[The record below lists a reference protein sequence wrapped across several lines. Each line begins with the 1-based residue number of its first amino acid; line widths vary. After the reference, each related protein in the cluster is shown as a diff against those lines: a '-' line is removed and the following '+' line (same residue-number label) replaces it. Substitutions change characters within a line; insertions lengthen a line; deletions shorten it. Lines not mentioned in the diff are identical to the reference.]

1 VTQYEINL
9 ATPVYVEY
17 KGRRYQNGCLADYPG
32 HPVPKSLDRIMRFD
46 MLRRCTSI
54 HDAVR
59 ELAAAAEHFP
69 FEWKRQ
75 SRNSLRVAY
84 GLPIPYEDQFPIN

>member
-17 KGRRYQNGCLADYPG
+17 KGKRYQNGCLADYPG
-32 HPVPKSLDRIMRFD
+32 RPVPRGRFMVFN
-46 MLRRCTSI
+46 MLRRRTSI

-59 ELAAAAEHFP
+59 ELAAAAESFP
-69 FEWKRQ
+69 AEWKRQ
-75 SRNSLRVAY
+75 SRNALRVAY